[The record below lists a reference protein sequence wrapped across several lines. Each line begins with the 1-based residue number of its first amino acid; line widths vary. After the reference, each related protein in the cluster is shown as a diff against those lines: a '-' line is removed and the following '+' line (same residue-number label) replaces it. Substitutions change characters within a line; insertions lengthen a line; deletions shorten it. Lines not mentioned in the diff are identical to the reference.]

1 MQLKIKE
8 NNKLINCFYSDSIK
22 GLNEAIF
29 QIGTV
34 NKYKKSINAT
44 LHIDE
49 KKISC
54 EELLGLKEL
63 DRESALIQIL
73 TQNQEN
79 SLLIYPSCI
88 QEDISTKIINLKE
101 NS

>member
-1 MQLKIKE
+1 MQLKIKD
-8 NNKLINCFYSDSIK
+8 NNKLINCFYSETIT
-22 GLNEAIF
+22 GLNKAIY
-29 QIGTV
+29 QIDTD
-34 NKYKKSINAT
+34 NKNIIAT
-44 LHIDE
+44 LYINE

-54 EELLGLKEL
+54 DELLGLKEL
-63 DRESALIQIL
+63 DKESALIKIL
-73 TQNQEN
+73 AQNQEN